1 MTTSIPAAD
10 TQSATYQLT
19 NTPPVD
25 FYDIDAFLSDE
36 EREIRDRT
44 RAWVNREVIPV
55 IGPYWERAEFPFE
68 LIPKVRELGYMGGS
82 IKGYGCPGMSAVASG
97 LMTVE
102 LSRGDASV
110 STFFGVQ
117 SGLAMTSILLCGS
130 EEQRQ
135 EWLPQLAR
143 LEKIGAFGLT
153 EPNTGSDAAH
163 LETRARTDGDTIVID
178 GAKRW
183 IGNGT
188 IADVVVVWARDD
200 TGKVGAFLVEKD
212 TPGFEARKM
221 EGKTALRSVWNAD
234 LTFTN
239 CRIPASNRLANGRD
253 FRDTARVLTV
263 TRYGVACGAIG
274 GAIACYEAALAY
286 ARQRTQFGRP
296 LASFQLIQQKLVW
309 MLAEI
314 TSMQL
319 AALRLGQ
326 LLDQG
331 RMTPEQASLAKMNNA
346 SKARK
351 IAADARDILGG
362 NGILLENIVA
372 RHQADL
378 EAIFT
383 YEGTDHVQ
391 TLVVGRHIT
400 GIAAFV

>member
-1 MTTSIPAAD
+1 MTATSETVDARP
-10 TQSATYQLT
+10 TKYQLT
-19 NTPPVD
+19 ETPPVD
-25 FYDIDAFLSDE
+25 FYNIDAFLTPE
-36 EREIRDRT
+36 EREVRDRT
-44 RAWVNREVIPV
+44 RAWVNKEVIPV
-55 IGPYWERAEFPFE
+55 IAPYWERADFPFE
-68 LIPKVRELGYMGGS
+68 LIPKVRELGYMGGN

-97 LMTVE
+97 LMTIE

-135 EWLPQLAR
+135 EWLPKMAR
-143 LEKIGAFGLT
+143 LDKIGAFGLT
-153 EPNTGSDAAH
+153 EPDTGSDAAH
-163 LETRARTDGDTIVID
+163 LQTRARSDGDSIIID

-200 TGKVGAFLVEKD
+200 AGKVGAYLVEKG

-239 CRIPASNRLANGRD
+239 CRIPASNRLANSRD

-286 ARQRTQFGRP
+286 AQQRIQFGKP
-296 LASFQLIQQKLVW
+296 LAAFQLIQQKLVW

-319 AALRLGQ
+319 GALRLGQ

-331 RMTPEQASLAKMNNA
+331 QMTPEQASLAKLNNA
-346 SKARK
+346 AKARK

-391 TLVVGRHIT
+391 TLVVGREIT